1 MNLRRLTTYSRKIL
15 ILAAALLLAAGQFAL
30 PKGVYAEEKAAS
42 AAWPQEPEIQSA
54 SAVLMDL
61 DSGEILYGKEDQT
74 ARYPASTTKL
84 MTALLALEHSKL
96 DETVTFSSDA
106 VFKNETNSSHIAR
119 DVGEQMSM
127 EQTLYGVLLASANE
141 CAYAIAEHVGANMGG
156 DYNTFIQAMNDRA
169 KELGCVNTH
178 FVNSSGLHD
187 DQHYTCAYDLA
198 LIAREAY
205 QNETL
210 RKMVGTRRYEIPP
223 TNKHADPT
231 PLNNTH
237 AMLSANKTSKFLYDG
252 CQGGKTGYTDEA
264 RHSLVTYVERDGRK
278 LVCVSMC
285 AEGNDSYKDTIALMD
300 WGLANFHKVSLED
313 ETLQSKV
320 DEAIKASGRQGL
332 SWQAKGTLLLPKDA
346 AVRDLAVKLEP
357 KKNGQGTDSAN
368 AGSGQ
373 AGADAGNAG
382 NQSSG
387 QAGTGAGNAGNQSSG
402 QAGTGAGNS
411 DKGGEEV
418 YQLTLSLGGR
428 SLLSQSLKAQNTPD
442 QKDKASGASGIGR
455 AIGNFFG
462 GLSDGIGKG
471 FRTVIAPIL
480 LAVLLILVLLALALL
495 ILNRRRRARRRAR
508 KNRVHRYRGRR

>member
-1 MNLRRLTTYSRKIL
+1 MNLHRLTTYSRKIL
-15 ILAAALLLAAGQFAL
+15 ILTAALLLVAGQFAL

-223 TNKHADPT
+223 TNKHAEPT

-357 KKNGQGTDSAN
+357 KKNGQGTNSPN

-373 AGADAGNAG
+373 AGAGN
-382 NQSSG
+382 
-387 QAGTGAGNAGNQSSG
+387 
-402 QAGTGAGNS
+402 AGNS

-471 FRTVIAPIL
+471 FRTVILPIL

-508 KNRVHRYRGRR
+508 KNRVHKYRGRR

>member
-1 MNLRRLTTYSRKIL
+1 MNLHRLTTYSRKIL
-15 ILAAALLLAAGQFAL
+15 ILAATLLLAAGQFAL

-141 CAYAIAEHVGANMGG
+141 CAYAIAEHVGADMGG

-346 AVRDLAVKLEP
+346 AVRDLVVKLEP

-373 AGADAGNAG
+373 AG
-382 NQSSG
+382 
-387 QAGTGAGNAGNQSSG
+387 TGAGN
-402 QAGTGAGNS
+402 AGNS

-418 YQLTLSLGGR
+418 YQLILSLEGR

-442 QKDKASGASGIGR
+442 QKDKASGASGIGK

-471 FRTVIAPIL
+471 FRTVILPIL

-508 KNRVHRYRGRR
+508 KNRVHKYRGRR

>member
-1 MNLRRLTTYSRKIL
+1 MNLHRLTTYSRKIL

-205 QNETL
+205 QNETI

-223 TNKHADPT
+223 TNKHAEPT

-300 WGLANFHKVSLED
+300 WGLANFHKASLED

-332 SWQAKGTLLLPKDA
+332 SWQAKGSLLLPKDA

-357 KKNGQGTDSAN
+357 KKNGQGTNSAN

-373 AGADAGNAG
+373 AG
-382 NQSSG
+382 
-387 QAGTGAGNAGNQSSG
+387 TGAGN
-402 QAGTGAGNS
+402 AGNS

-418 YQLTLSLGGR
+418 YQLTLSLEGR
-428 SLLSQSLKAQNTPD
+428 SLLSQSLKAQNTSD

-471 FRTVIAPIL
+471 FRTVILPIL
-480 LAVLLILVLLALALL
+480 LAVLLILVLLALAFL
-495 ILNRRRRARRRAR
+495 ILTRRRRARRRAR
-508 KNRVHRYRGRR
+508 KNRVHKYRGRR

>member
-1 MNLRRLTTYSRKIL
+1 MNLHRLTTYSRKIL
-15 ILAAALLLAAGQFAL
+15 ILAATLLLAAGQFAL

-141 CAYAIAEHVGANMGG
+141 CAYAIAEHVGADMGG

-346 AVRDLAVKLEP
+346 AVRDLVVKLEP

-373 AGADAGNAG
+373 AG
-382 NQSSG
+382 
-387 QAGTGAGNAGNQSSG
+387 TGAGN
-402 QAGTGAGNS
+402 AGNS

-418 YQLTLSLGGR
+418 YQLILSLEGR

-471 FRTVIAPIL
+471 FRTVILPIL

-508 KNRVHRYRGRR
+508 KNRVHKYRGRR

>member
-1 MNLRRLTTYSRKIL
+1 MNLHRLTTYSRKIL
-15 ILAAALLLAAGQFAL
+15 ILTAALLLAAGQFAL

-141 CAYAIAEHVGANMGG
+141 CAYAIAEHVGADMGG

-187 DQHYTCAYDLA
+187 DQHYTCAHDLA

-205 QNETL
+205 QNETI

-223 TNKHADPT
+223 TNKHVEPT

-332 SWQAKGTLLLPKDA
+332 SWQAKGSLLLPKDA
-346 AVRDLAVKLEP
+346 AVLDLAVKLEP
-357 KKNGQGTDSAN
+357 KKNGQGTNSPN
-368 AGSGQ
+368 VGSGQ

-387 QAGTGAGNAGNQSSG
+387 QAGTGAGN
-402 QAGTGAGNS
+402 AGNS

-428 SLLSQSLKAQNTPD
+428 SLLSQSLKAQNTSD

-471 FRTVIAPIL
+471 FRTVILPIL
-480 LAVLLILVLLALALL
+480 LAVLLILVFLALAFL
-495 ILNRRRRARRRAR
+495 ILTRRRRARRRAR
-508 KNRVHRYRGRR
+508 KNRMRKYRGRR

>member
-1 MNLRRLTTYSRKIL
+1 MNLHRLTTYSRKIL

-42 AAWPQEPEIQSA
+42 AAWPQEPEVQSA

-223 TNKHADPT
+223 TNKHAEPT

-373 AGADAGNAG
+373 AGADAGAG
-382 NQSSG
+382 N
-387 QAGTGAGNAGNQSSG
+387 
-402 QAGTGAGNS
+402 AGNS

-428 SLLSQSLKAQNTPD
+428 SLLSQSLKAQNTSD
-442 QKDKASGASGIGR
+442 QKAKASGASGIGR

-495 ILNRRRRARRRAR
+495 ILARRRRARRRAR
-508 KNRVHRYRGRR
+508 KNRVHKYRGRR

>member
-1 MNLRRLTTYSRKIL
+1 MNLHRLTTYSRKIL
-15 ILAAALLLAAGQFAL
+15 ILAANLLLVAGQFAL

-141 CAYAIAEHVGANMGG
+141 CAYAIAEHVGADMGG

-205 QNETL
+205 QNETI

-223 TNKHADPT
+223 TNKHAEPT

-313 ETLQSKV
+313 ETLQFKV

-357 KKNGQGTDSAN
+357 KKNGQGTNSAN

-373 AGADAGNAG
+373 AGAD
-382 NQSSG
+382 
-387 QAGTGAGNAGNQSSG
+387 AGNAGNQSSG

-428 SLLSQSLKAQNTPD
+428 SLLSQSLKAQNTSD

-471 FRTVIAPIL
+471 FRTVILPIL
-480 LAVLLILVLLALALL
+480 LAVLLILVLLALAFL
-495 ILNRRRRARRRAR
+495 ILIRRRRARRRAR
-508 KNRVHRYRGRR
+508 KNRVRKYRGRR

>member
-1 MNLRRLTTYSRKIL
+1 MNLHRLTTYSRKIL
-15 ILAAALLLAAGQFAL
+15 ILTAALLLAAGQFAL

-61 DSGEILYGKEDQT
+61 DSREILYGKEDQT

-84 MTALLALEHSKL
+84 MTALLAMEHSKL

-141 CAYAIAEHVGANMGG
+141 CAYAIAEHVGADMGG

-223 TNKHADPT
+223 TNKHAEPT

-332 SWQAKGTLLLPKDA
+332 SWQAKGSLLLPKDA

-382 NQSSG
+382 NQNSG
-387 QAGTGAGNAGNQSSG
+387 QAGTGAGN
-402 QAGTGAGNS
+402 AGNS

-428 SLLSQSLKAQNTPD
+428 SLLSQSLKAQNTSD
-442 QKDKASGASGIGR
+442 QKDKESGASGFGR

-462 GLSDGIGKG
+462 GLSDGIGTG
-471 FRTVIAPIL
+471 FRTVILPIL
-480 LAVLLILVLLALALL
+480 LAVLLILVLLALAFL
-495 ILNRRRRARRRAR
+495 ILTRRRRARRRAR
-508 KNRVHRYRGRR
+508 KNRMRKYRGRR

>member
-1 MNLRRLTTYSRKIL
+1 MNLHRLTTYSRKSL
-15 ILAAALLLAAGQFAL
+15 ILVAALLLVAGQFAL

-42 AAWPQEPEIQSA
+42 TAWPQEPEIQSA

-141 CAYAIAEHVGANMGG
+141 CAYAIAEHVGADMGG

-205 QNETL
+205 QNETI

-223 TNKHADPT
+223 TNKHAEPT

-332 SWQAKGTLLLPKDA
+332 SWQARGTLLLPKDA

-357 KKNGQGTDSAN
+357 KKNGQGTNSPN
-368 AGSGQ
+368 SGSGQ

-387 QAGTGAGNAGNQSSG
+387 QAGTGAGNAGN
-402 QAGTGAGNS
+402 S

-418 YQLTLSLGGR
+418 YQLILSLGGR
-428 SLLSQSLKAQNTPD
+428 SLISQSLKAQNTSD

-471 FRTVIAPIL
+471 FRTVILPIL
-480 LAVLLILVLLALALL
+480 LAVLLILILLALAFL
-495 ILNRRRRARRRAR
+495 ILTRRRRARRRAR
-508 KNRVHRYRGRR
+508 KNRVRKYRGRR

>member
-1 MNLRRLTTYSRKIL
+1 MNLHRLTTYSRKIL

-30 PKGVYAEEKAAS
+30 PKGVYAEEKAVS
-42 AAWPQEPEIQSA
+42 TAWPQEPEIQSA

-141 CAYAIAEHVGANMGG
+141 CAYAIAEHVGADMGG

-205 QNETL
+205 QNETI

-223 TNKHADPT
+223 TNKHAEPT

-313 ETLQSKV
+313 ETLQSKA

-332 SWQAKGTLLLPKDA
+332 SWQARGTLLLPKDA

-357 KKNGQGTDSAN
+357 KKNGQGTNSAN
-368 AGSGQ
+368 QSSGQ

-387 QAGTGAGNAGNQSSG
+387 QTGTGAGN
-402 QAGTGAGNS
+402 AGNS

-428 SLLSQSLKAQNTPD
+428 SLLSQSLKAQNTSD

-471 FRTVIAPIL
+471 FRTVILPIL
-480 LAVLLILVLLALALL
+480 LAVLLILVFLALAFL
-495 ILNRRRRARRRAR
+495 ILTRRRRARRRAR
-508 KNRVHRYRGRR
+508 KNRMRKYRGRR

>member
-1 MNLRRLTTYSRKIL
+1 MNLHRLTTYSRKIL
-15 ILAAALLLAAGQFAL
+15 ILAATLLLAAGQFAL

-332 SWQAKGTLLLPKDA
+332 SWQAKGSLLLPKDA

-357 KKNGQGTDSAN
+357 KKNGQGTNSA
-368 AGSGQ
+368 
-373 AGADAGNAG
+373 

-387 QAGTGAGNAGNQSSG
+387 QTGTGAGN
-402 QAGTGAGNS
+402 AGNS

-418 YQLTLSLGGR
+418 YQLILSLEGR

-471 FRTVIAPIL
+471 FRTVILPIL

-508 KNRVHRYRGRR
+508 KNRVHKYRGRR

>member
-1 MNLRRLTTYSRKIL
+1 MNLHRLTTYSRKIL

-169 KELGCVNTH
+169 KELGCANTH

-205 QNETL
+205 QNETI

-223 TNKHADPT
+223 TNKHAEPT

-300 WGLANFHKVSLED
+300 WGLANFHKASLED

-332 SWQAKGTLLLPKDA
+332 SWQAKGSLLLPKDA

-357 KKNGQGTDSAN
+357 KKNGQGTNSAN

-373 AGADAGNAG
+373 AG
-382 NQSSG
+382 
-387 QAGTGAGNAGNQSSG
+387 TGAGN
-402 QAGTGAGNS
+402 AGNS

-418 YQLTLSLGGR
+418 YQLTLSLEGR
-428 SLLSQSLKAQNTPD
+428 SLLSQSLKAQNTSD

-471 FRTVIAPIL
+471 FRTVILPIL
-480 LAVLLILVLLALALL
+480 LAVLLILVLLALAFL
-495 ILNRRRRARRRAR
+495 ILTRRRRARRRAR
-508 KNRVHRYRGRR
+508 KNRVHKYRGRR

>member
-1 MNLRRLTTYSRKIL
+1 MNLHRLTTYSRKIL
-15 ILAAALLLAAGQFAL
+15 ILAANLLLVAGQFAL

-141 CAYAIAEHVGANMGG
+141 CAYAIAEHVGADMGG

-205 QNETL
+205 QNETI

-223 TNKHADPT
+223 TNKHAEPT

-300 WGLANFHKVSLED
+300 WGLANFYKVSLED

-332 SWQAKGTLLLPKDA
+332 SWQAKGSLLLPKDA

-357 KKNGQGTDSAN
+357 KKNGQGTNSPN

-387 QAGTGAGNAGNQSSG
+387 QAGTGAGN
-402 QAGTGAGNS
+402 AGNS

-428 SLLSQSLKAQNTPD
+428 SLLSQSLKAQNTSD
-442 QKDKASGASGIGR
+442 QKDKESGASGIGR

-471 FRTVIAPIL
+471 FRTVILPIL
-480 LAVLLILVLLALALL
+480 LAVLLILVLLALAFL
-495 ILNRRRRARRRAR
+495 ILTRRRRARRRAR
-508 KNRVHRYRGRR
+508 KNRMRKYRGRR

>member
-1 MNLRRLTTYSRKIL
+1 
-15 ILAAALLLAAGQFAL
+15 
-30 PKGVYAEEKAAS
+30 
-42 AAWPQEPEIQSA
+42 
-54 SAVLMDL
+54 
-61 DSGEILYGKEDQT
+61 
-74 ARYPASTTKL
+74 
-84 MTALLALEHSKL
+84 
-96 DETVTFSSDA
+96 
-106 VFKNETNSSHIAR
+106 
-119 DVGEQMSM
+119 
-127 EQTLYGVLLASANE
+127 
-141 CAYAIAEHVGANMGG
+141 
-156 DYNTFIQAMNDRA
+156 
-169 KELGCVNTH
+169 
-178 FVNSSGLHD
+178 
-187 DQHYTCAYDLA
+187 
-198 LIAREAY
+198 
-205 QNETL
+205 
-210 RKMVGTRRYEIPP
+210 MVGTRRYEIPP
-223 TNKHADPT
+223 TNKHVDTT

-387 QAGTGAGNAGNQSSG
+387 QAGTGAGNAGN
-402 QAGTGAGNS
+402 S

-495 ILNRRRRARRRAR
+495 ILARRRRARRRAR
-508 KNRVHRYRGRR
+508 KNRVHKYRGRR

>member
-1 MNLRRLTTYSRKIL
+1 MNLHRLTTYSRKIL

-141 CAYAIAEHVGANMGG
+141 CAYAIAEHVGADMGG

-205 QNETL
+205 QNETI

-223 TNKHADPT
+223 TNKHAEPT

-300 WGLANFHKVSLED
+300 WGLANFYKVSLED

-320 DEAIKASGRQGL
+320 DEVIKASGRQGL

-357 KKNGQGTDSAN
+357 KKNGQGTDSPN

-373 AGADAGNAG
+373 AGADAGNDG
-382 NQSSG
+382 DQSSG
-387 QAGTGAGNAGNQSSG
+387 QAGTGAGNAGN
-402 QAGTGAGNS
+402 S
-411 DKGGEEV
+411 DKGE
-418 YQLTLSLGGR
+418 
-428 SLLSQSLKAQNTPD
+428 
-442 QKDKASGASGIGR
+442 
-455 AIGNFFG
+455 
-462 GLSDGIGKG
+462 
-471 FRTVIAPIL
+471 
-480 LAVLLILVLLALALL
+480 
-495 ILNRRRRARRRAR
+495 RRFIS
-508 KNRVHRYRGRR
+508 